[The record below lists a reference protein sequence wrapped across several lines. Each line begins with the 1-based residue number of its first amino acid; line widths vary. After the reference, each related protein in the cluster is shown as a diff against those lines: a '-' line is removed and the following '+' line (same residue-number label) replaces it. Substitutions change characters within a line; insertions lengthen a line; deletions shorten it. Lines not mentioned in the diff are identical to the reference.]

1 MTGAVI
7 LRVFAQALESYL
19 EAKNTKKVSLNG
31 SFAAGLLK
39 NFNEVLL

>member
-1 MTGAVI
+1 MTAAVI